1 VIRSQIISKIL
12 NIIKSYYKCLGGD
25 KMFDL
30 FRKENIKV
38 INVNDI
44 DNLIGK
50 VELID
55 IREPYEYKDG
65 SIRSAKNIPMGELLS
80 EPSKYLKKEK
90 EYYIVCHSGARSKR
104 ACGLLVKQG
113 FNVVNVAGGVG
124 SYVGT
129 KRK

>member
-1 VIRSQIISKIL
+1 
-12 NIIKSYYKCLGGD
+12 
-25 KMFDL
+25 MFGFFKGNDG
-30 FRKENIKV
+30 KV

-55 IREPYEYKDG
+55 IREDYEYKGG
-65 SIRSAKNIPMGELLS
+65 SIKSAKNIPMGQLLN
-80 EPSKYLKKEK
+80 EPAKYLNKNK
-90 EYYIVCHSGARSKR
+90 EYYIMCQSGGRSAR
-104 ACGLLVKQG
+104 ACNNLVSQG
-113 FNVVNVAGGVG
+113 FDVVNVSGGMG